1 MTDHN
6 AAVLP
11 PVGVTGVGV
20 ATLRAMETARP
31 DRLFNDPY
39 AASFVRAAGLERR
52 PTDEAIDRTRVAAWI
67 AVRTHFLDGV
77 VLSACAGRC
86 RQVVLMG
93 AGLDARAFRLDVPP
107 ATRLFELDLPDVQG
121 FKQQVIAA
129 EGWRPACERITVP
142 VDLSDDWSAALLG
155 AGFDAHRPAVWL
167 AEGLLA
173 YLTPEARDLLL
184 ARAAELSVPESRMGL
199 TLASSK
205 RLQTWQDAHPDGTS
219 APADYVALWQ
229 SSTPENAVEWLDSL
243 GWRAE
248 LFDAAERA
256 DAYGRSLEE
265 KTPGSGGS
273 LLVDATRR

>member
-1 MTDHN
+1 
-6 AAVLP
+6 
-11 PVGVTGVGV
+11 
-20 ATLRAMETARP
+20 
-31 DRLFNDPY
+31 
-39 AASFVRAAGLERR
+39 LERR
-52 PTDEAIDRTRVAAWI
+52 PTDKAIDRTRVAAWI
-67 AVRTHFLDGV
+67 AVRTHFLDDV
-77 VLSACAGRC
+77 VLSGCSGRC
-86 RQVVLMG
+86 RQVVLLG
-93 AGLDARAFRLDVPP
+93 AGLDARAFRLDLPP

-142 VDLSDDWSAALLG
+142 VDLADDWRTALLG
-155 AGFDAHRPAVWL
+155 AGFDAHRPVVWL

-199 TLASSK
+199 TLASSQ
-205 RLQTWQDAHPDGTS
+205 RLQTWQEAHPDGTS

-273 LLVDATRR
+273 LLVDAARR